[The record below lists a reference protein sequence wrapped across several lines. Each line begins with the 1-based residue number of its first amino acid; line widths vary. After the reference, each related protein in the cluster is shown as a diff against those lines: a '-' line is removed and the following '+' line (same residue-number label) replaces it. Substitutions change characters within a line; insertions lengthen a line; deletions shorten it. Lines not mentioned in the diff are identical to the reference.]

1 MLVRVA
7 TAIVVAQ
14 PGYTDAYYFTDV
26 AARLARGLG
35 LSADFLWSPIEGGRD
50 PMSLALP
57 VASHLF
63 WVPLPTVLGSI
74 GIAAFAPLIGT
85 FRAAQLPIIATA
97 AVLPAI
103 TFVAAR
109 QLGAD
114 ERHALVASVVAGLGG
129 LFAPGF
135 VSVDAFAPAA
145 VLGAA
150 FFLAYRRAATGGVLA
165 GAGAGLIV
173 GALYLTRSEAALF
186 GLALLALIAVRRTR
200 RAGVAGS
207 VVALLMGGTWF
218 ARDLLAGVP
227 PDLFARSALLLRYE
241 DFFAYVPA
249 YIGTAAASPTDVIG
263 PKLAALVA
271 NAGTFAF
278 AYGLLLLVPLAA
290 GVRGLRAR
298 ADVRAWS
305 ALVVLVYLVESL
317 VWTLHSTRGSYFHS
331 VAAFFPFGIAIAAV
345 GAQRML
351 AGRAHQ
357 MSRGWLS
364 GAVVL
369 VAVISYAAVTQWDAA
384 FNGGARTRIAALDA
398 IPAGPFLAIDAAAWR
413 WISDRTVVV
422 TPADGLNSAA
432 CVASRAKARAI
443 VLEAAH
449 FSRYDGLY
457 RGAPVSWL
465 DAPIVRGNIRI
476 FPIRGEP
483 PCP

>member
-1 MLVRVA
+1 
-7 TAIVVAQ
+7 
-14 PGYTDAYYFTDV
+14 
-26 AARLARGLG
+26 
-35 LSADFLWSPIEGGRD
+35 
-50 PMSLALP
+50 
-57 VASHLF
+57 
-63 WVPLPTVLGSI
+63 
-74 GIAAFAPLIGT
+74 
-85 FRAAQLPIIATA
+85 
-97 AVLPAI
+97 
-103 TFVAAR
+103 
-109 QLGAD
+109 
-114 ERHALVASVVAGLGG
+114 
-129 LFAPGF
+129 
-135 VSVDAFAPAA
+135 
-145 VLGAA
+145 
-150 FFLAYRRAATGGVLA
+150 
-165 GAGAGLIV
+165 
-173 GALYLTRSEAALF
+173 
-186 GLALLALIAVRRTR
+186 
-200 RAGVAGS
+200 
-207 VVALLMGGTWF
+207 
-218 ARDLLAGVP
+218 
-227 PDLFARSALLLRYE
+227 
-241 DFFAYVPA
+241 
-249 YIGTAAASPTDVIG
+249 
-263 PKLAALVA
+263 VA

-357 MSRGWLS
+357 MSGGWLS

-369 VAVISYAAVTQWDAA
+369 VAVISYTAVTQWDAA

-432 CVASRAKARAI
+432 CVASRANARAI

-465 DAPIVRGNIRI
+465 DAPIVRGDIRI